1 MLLVKNNRLHHQQQK
16 QGQGEDGECGG
27 GVEEGGKWDRGDAD
41 QRRGLGYHRLPLK
54 EIQCCV
60 NQTDNLQHHMEINAV
75 KYLED
80 YSTKNHLNILC
91 MCVCMHK

>member
-1 MLLVKNNRLHHQQQK
+1 MLSVKKNRLHHQHE
-16 QGQGEDGECGG
+16 QGVEDECA

-41 QRRGLGYHRLPLK
+41 QRRGLRYLRLPLK

-80 YSTKNHLNILC
+80 CSPKIVLILYTG
-91 MCVCMHK
+91 HI